1 MYNID
6 EAAEELL
13 TVNAWRSTP
22 YPVQLQDCIKMIVRA
37 IKKLFVD
44 INHPDE
50 YDRTL
55 YTTDEH
61 EALYYD
67 FAFNLL
73 QEEYIFIL
81 ARMFFLDMILSD
93 LSGDG
98 AVSYTTN
105 ALSVTGAKEGY
116 KSIQQELDTL
126 EKERVRVFHKM
137 MAHEG

>member
-1 MYNID
+1 MFNID
-6 EAAEELL
+6 EMAEAVKYE
-13 TVNAWRSTP
+13 NAWRSTP
-22 YPVQLQDCIKMIVRA
+22 YPVTTKDYVKIVVWA
-37 IKKLFVD
+37 IKKFFVD

-55 YTTDEH
+55 YITSEDNV
-61 EALYYD
+61 LYYD
-67 FAFNLL
+67 RAFDVL

-81 ARMFFLDMILSD
+81 SKIKFLNFVLSD

-98 AVSYTTN
+98 AISYTTN

-126 EKERVRVFHKM
+126 EQERIRVFHKM
-137 MAHEG
+137 MAREG